1 MTITKYLYRY
11 YIAKYTSPSG
21 YHYNGYGHTY
31 GEAIAECLSAI
42 ENNK

>member
-11 YIAKYTSPSG
+11 YVAKYTSPAG
-21 YHYNGYGHTY
+21 YHYNGYGRTHAQ
-31 GEAIAECLSAI
+31 AIAECLSAI